1 VTTQL
6 HVVRGCDYQAVLRET
21 GIASLTTISAADE
34 TARAITLLASFAV
47 ELPPAEQA
55 VLRREAV
62 DRLEAIRFDNAAR
75 VIGDEIR
82 NARKLAARA
91 ARVGRAPIVV
101 VPGDELPEGVE
112 PSTDLAM
119 AHRIAR
125 WHGADL
131 RHCPPLGGWY
141 AWDGRVWRRDE
152 AEACR
157 RTQAAS
163 VELMRIAADAIE
175 AARDDSA
182 RAAATALLNTARKA
196 QAEPAIRRALGL
208 AKVLAP
214 IACSPDAFDRDPWLL
229 TCTNGTLDLRTGKLG
244 SHVREHMI
252 TRRAGAAYDVDAP
265 APTWTGFVERILP
278 DAEVRAFVQRA
289 LGYSLTS
296 DTGEQVMFIAHG
308 AGANGKSTLLEAVR
322 HVLGDY
328 TVHVQTDTLMAIG
341 RPRGADNDLMRL
353 RGARFV
359 TAIESGEGKRLDEQ
373 RIKSLT
379 GGDTVAARLLYS
391 EPVEFRP
398 GGKIW
403 LATNHRPEVT
413 GTDHAIWRRL
423 RLVPFEVTI
432 PELERDPELPAKLR
446 TELPGILVWMV
457 RGCLEWQRISLSAP
471 DAVKLATESWRADSD
486 ELARFIADCCV
497 VSECLRW
504 RSGDLYAA
512 YKAWASA
519 EGNRDPLSSQAFGRR
534 LTDAG
539 HAETRS
545 NGQRYR
551 RGLGLNQEQERA
563 SAG

>member
-1 VTTQL
+1 
-6 HVVRGCDYQAVLRET
+6 VVRGCDYEAVLRET
-21 GIASLTTISAADE
+21 GVAGLTAISPADE
-34 TARAITLLASFAV
+34 IARAITLLASYAAD
-47 ELPPAEQA
+47 LPPAERA
-55 VLRREAV
+55 LLRREAV
-62 DRLEAIRFDNAAR
+62 DQLEAIRFDNAVR
-75 VIGDEIR
+75 VLDEEIR
-82 NARKLAARA
+82 NARKLAERA
-91 ARVGRAPIVV
+91 ARVERAPIVLAT
-101 VPGDELPEGVE
+101 GDELPEGVE

-131 RHCPPLGGWY
+131 RHCPLLGGWY
-141 AWDGRVWRRDE
+141 AWDGRVWRCDE

-157 RTQAAS
+157 RAQAAS

-196 QAEPAIRRALGL
+196 QAEPAIRRALKL

-252 TRRAGAAYDVDAP
+252 THLAGAAYDVDAP
-265 APTWTGFVERILP
+265 ATTWTRFVERILP

-289 LGYSLTS
+289 LGYSLTG

-308 AGANGKSTLLEAVR
+308 AGANGKSTLIETVR

-328 TVHVQTDTLMAIG
+328 IVHVQTDTLMAIG

-379 GGDTVAARLLYS
+379 GGDTVAARLLWH
-391 EPVEFRP
+391 EPIEFRP
-398 GGKIW
+398 TCKIW

-446 TELPGILVWMV
+446 AESAGILAWMV
-457 RGCLEWQRISLSAP
+457 RGCLEWQRIGLSAP
-471 DAVKLATESWRADSD
+471 DAVKVATESWRADSD
-486 ELARFIADCCV
+486 ELARFVADCCQV
-497 VSECLRW
+497 LEGART

-512 YKAWASA
+512 YVEWARS
-519 EGNRDPLSSQAFGRR
+519 EGNREPLSSQAFGRR
-534 LTDAG
+534 LTEAG
-539 HAETRS
+539 YAEAKS

-551 RGLGLNQEQERA
+551 RGIGLRA
-563 SAG
+563 PEESGR